1 MAKLSRIPVG
11 ADIIEVHRIKQAILT
26 WEDSFLKRIYTDAE
40 LENCHMA
47 ASSLAARFAAKE
59 AVMKALGTGTKG
71 LSWRDIEI
79 LSNSDGV
86 PLVRLHC
93 RAQERAEEIGVTG
106 FSVTM
111 SHTKQYAVAFVI
123 GDAV

>member
-1 MAKLSRIPVG
+1 M
-11 ADIIEVHRIKQAILT
+11 DIIEIHRIKQAILT
-26 WEDSFLKRIYTDAE
+26 WEDSFVKRIYTEAE
-40 LENCHMA
+40 LEDCHNA

-79 LSNSDGV
+79 LSNSDGI
-86 PLVRLHC
+86 PLIQLHC
-93 RAQERAEEIGVTG
+93 RAQQRAEEIGVAA

-111 SHTKQYAVAFVI
+111 SHANQYAVAFVI
-123 GDAV
+123 GDVV